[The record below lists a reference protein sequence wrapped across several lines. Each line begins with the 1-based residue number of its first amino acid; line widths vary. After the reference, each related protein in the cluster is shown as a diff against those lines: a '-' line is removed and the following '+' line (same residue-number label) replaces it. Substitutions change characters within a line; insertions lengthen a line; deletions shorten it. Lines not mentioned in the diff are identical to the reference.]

1 MENHLAS
8 RIVIGLAS
16 DGAPLHALVGDDEQ
30 RYATDRLRVVLI
42 GRSEQAL
49 ARIVAWVRS
58 PASGLTRYTV
68 DAVSDPAPGATYPPQ
83 GEAYAASPEAHC
95 LWRWIGLR
103 APDLVLVEGTASRPD
118 DLGSQLGRV
127 AAAGVGTMPV
137 LRLASLSEE
146 TVGAA
151 LAGWHGGPS
160 PARMEMW
167 RRLARTPDEIARQL
181 GARYAN
187 QLDQAVYIPAMALIG
202 RLRLGET
209 DAVEAIVAP
218 YLDGRRQALAGL
230 TSSHFGGHL
239 LFGELAAITG
249 KPGYLGL
256 ARAAADLAFDEHGHP
271 REAMPLHDEMSDS
284 LFLVCPLLAQ
294 VGNLTGN
301 SKYIAMCERHMRFIQ
316 QRTWRDDGL
325 YRHSPLDEAAWGRG
339 NGFAALGLALCL
351 DYLPA
356 DDRLR
361 ADVLK
366 AFQVHMR
373 ALVAHQDTTGMWHQV
388 IDIPGSYREMS
399 ATCMIATALARGLR
413 KGWLPAAAHGA
424 ALASAWHAI
433 RGRISFDGEL
443 VEVCTGPG
451 KQGSLQAYLAR
462 PALLGPD
469 PRGGAMA
476 LTIATELMAAGA
488 CTAGG

>member
-1 MENHLAS
+1 MAS
-8 RIVIGLAS
+8 STVIGLAS
-16 DGAPLHALVGDDEQ
+16 DGAPLRALEGDEEKNHV
-30 RYATDRLRVVLI
+30 TDRLRVLLI
-42 GRSEQAL
+42 GRSEETL
-49 ARIVAWVRS
+49 ARILAWFDS
-58 PASGLTRYTV
+58 PASGLTRFTLA
-68 DAVSDPAPGATYPPQ
+68 AVRDPAPDATYPPQ
-83 GEAYAASPEAHC
+83 GEAYAAAPEAHC

-103 APDLVLVEGTASRPD
+103 APDLVLIEGTAARPD
-118 DLGSQLGRV
+118 DLGSQLARV

-137 LRLASLSEE
+137 VRLAWLSEE
-146 TVGAA
+146 TVAAA
-151 LAGWHGGPS
+151 LAGWHGEPS
-160 PARMEMW
+160 PARTAMW

-181 GARYAN
+181 SACYAN

-209 DAVEAIVAP
+209 GAVEAIVAP

-249 KPGYLGL
+249 KQAYLDL
-256 ARAAADLAFDEHGHP
+256 ARAAADLAFDEQGIPH
-271 REAMPLHDEMSDS
+271 EAMPLHDEMSDS

-301 SKYIAMCERHMRFIQ
+301 PKYLAMCGRHMQFIQ

-339 NGFAALGLALCL
+339 NGFAALGLALSL
-351 DYLPA
+351 DYLPV

-361 ADVLK
+361 PEVLE
-366 AFQVHMR
+366 AFRVHMK
-373 ALVAHQDTTGMWHQV
+373 ALLAHQDATGMWHQV
-388 IDIPGSYREMS
+388 IDIPGSYRELS

-413 KGWLPAAAHGA
+413 KGWLPAAPHGA

-433 RGRISFDGEL
+433 RARIAFDGGL
-443 VEVCTGPG
+443 VDVCAGTG

-476 LTIATELMAAGA
+476 LLIATELMAGGAG
-488 CTAGG
+488 TASG